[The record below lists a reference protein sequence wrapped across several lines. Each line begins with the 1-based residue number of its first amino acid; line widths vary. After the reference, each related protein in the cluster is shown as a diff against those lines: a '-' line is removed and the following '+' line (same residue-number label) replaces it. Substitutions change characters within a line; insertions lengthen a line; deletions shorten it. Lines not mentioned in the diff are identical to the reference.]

1 MSGILNSAGK
11 NRSGAIGS
19 ELEIASI
26 RSRSQALPTASVGEQ
41 YAFMIDPADQTQKWI
56 LIASGGGGVKYKAT
70 INSTSLP
77 AGTCPAD
84 KTWIAYGSGSHST
97 NTESS
102 TNSTSDS
109 SSSSTTTYSSGP
121 QAAAGYGYG
130 YGRGYGYGYGKGYGY
145 GYGDC
150 IAVKSDGAT
159 TWTEIKPASV
169 STVTYSHYVEL
180 DNA

>member
-41 YAFMIDPADQTQKWI
+41 YAFMIDPADQTQKWT
-56 LIASGGGGVKYKAT
+56 LIASEGGGVKYKAT

-97 NTESS
+97 NTENNG
-102 TNSTSDS
+102 TGD
-109 SSSSTTTYSSGP
+109 SGP
-121 QAAAGYGYG
+121 THTGWTYALASPNYGPSSWAF
-130 YGRGYGYGYGKGYGY
+130 GRGYGYGKGYGY

-159 TWTEIKPASV
+159 SWTEIKPASV

>member
-56 LIASGGGGVKYKAT
+56 LIASEGGGVKYKAT

-97 NTESS
+97 NTENN
-102 TNSTSDS
+102 TTSDS
-109 SSSSTTTYSSGP
+109 SSSSGPTYSHQNGI
-121 QAAAGYGYG
+121 AGHAFGYG
-130 YGRGYGYGYGKGYGY
+130 YGRGYGYGKGYGY

-159 TWTEIKPASV
+159 SWTEIKPASV

>member
-41 YAFMIDPADQTQKWI
+41 YAFMIDPADQTQKWT
-56 LIASGGGGVKYKAT
+56 LIASEGGGVKYKAT

-97 NTESS
+97 NTENH
-102 TNSTSDS
+102 TTSDS
-109 SSSSTTTYSSGP
+109 SSSSGP
-121 QAAAGYGYG
+121 IYASPASAQHGLGYG
-130 YGRGYGYGYGKGYGY
+130 YGRGYGYGKGYGY

-159 TWTEIKPASV
+159 SWTEIKPASV

>member
-56 LIASGGGGVKYKAT
+56 LIASEGGGVKYKAT

-97 NTESS
+97 NTENN
-102 TNSTSDS
+102 TTSDS
-109 SSSSTTTYSSGP
+109 SSSSGPTYSHQNGI
-121 QAAAGYGYG
+121 AGHAFGYG
-130 YGRGYGYGYGKGYGY
+130 YGRGYGYGKGYGY

-159 TWTEIKPASV
+159 TWTEIKPTSV
-169 STVTYSHYVEL
+169 GTVTYSHYLEL

>member
-26 RSRSQALPTASVGEQ
+26 RSRSQALPTASVGQQ

-56 LIASGGGGVKYKAT
+56 LIASEGGGVKYKAT

-97 NTESS
+97 NTENH
-102 TNSTSDS
+102 TTSDS
-109 SSSSTTTYSSGP
+109 SSSSGP
-121 QAAAGYGYG
+121 IYASPASAQHGLGYG
-130 YGRGYGYGYGKGYGY
+130 YGRGYGYGKGYGY

-159 TWTEIKPASV
+159 SWTEIKPASV